1 MGEGGQP
8 GVRVPFIE
16 ENRGE
21 DRTGQ
26 AIPIPLKSHEMGARD
41 LQESLIK
48 VVERAQGIEIRR
60 YEQREE
66 GPLHDELLPTIKEAL
81 SEAIDT
87 FTHVIESYS
96 TPITDDDTGAVSDPP
111 HASFG
116 SDTDSTRHG
125 AERIADM
132 SFVARWELHQERE
145 ELGKNSFSKE
155 MWSLVN
161 ACSSAR
167 RRLTASAIAVE
178 YAICVQEGL
187 TSTLHELYLLELNHS
202 LQIRHA
208 YALFR
213 NTVVGKGPPNP
224 KNVRHRLRKV
234 ATAIKKL
241 TRSDIYSELRTS
253 DRVHL
258 QELQGRLAECVG
270 VCRDGDPHG
279 ALRLWQDIE
288 NLSEL
293 LLGINNRSELREH
306 DQSLVSEAY
315 SSLFQS
321 DGVPD
326 SIAEELQVRLQ
337 SLFGRDAEVDRLIVI
352 QGPHSPEN
360 WKSPLESLL
369 ESLSPNRQE
378 TDWPEVSLESF

>member
-1 MGEGGQP
+1 
-8 GVRVPFIE
+8 
-16 ENRGE
+16 
-21 DRTGQ
+21 
-26 AIPIPLKSHEMGARD
+26 MGARD

-369 ESLSPNRQE
+369 ESLSPNKQE

>member
-1 MGEGGQP
+1 
-8 GVRVPFIE
+8 
-16 ENRGE
+16 
-21 DRTGQ
+21 
-26 AIPIPLKSHEMGARD
+26 MGARD

-87 FTHVIESYS
+87 FTQVIESYS

-178 YAICVQEGL
+178 YAICAQEGL

-258 QELQGRLAECVG
+258 QELRGRLAECVG
-270 VCRDGDPHG
+270 VSRDGDPHG

-306 DQSLVSEAY
+306 DQSLVTEAY

-337 SLFGRDAEVDRLIVI
+337 SLFGRDAEVDHLIVI

-360 WKSPLESLL
+360 WKSPLERLL

>member
-1 MGEGGQP
+1 
-8 GVRVPFIE
+8 
-16 ENRGE
+16 
-21 DRTGQ
+21 
-26 AIPIPLKSHEMGARD
+26 MGARD

-48 VVERAQGIEIRR
+48 VVERTQGIEIRR

-87 FTHVIESYS
+87 FTQVIESYS
-96 TPITDDDTGAVSDPP
+96 TPITGDDTGAVSDPT

-116 SDTDSTRHG
+116 SDTDSARHG

-132 SFVARWELHQERE
+132 SFVARWELHEERE
-145 ELGKNSFSKE
+145 ELGKNGFSKE
-155 MWSLVN
+155 MWNLVN

-167 RRLTASAIAVE
+167 RRLITSAIAVE
-178 YAICVQEGL
+178 NAICAQEGL
-187 TSTLHELYLLELNHS
+187 TSTLYDLYLRELNHS
-202 LQIRHA
+202 LEIRKV

-213 NTVVGKGPPNP
+213 QTVLGSGPPNG
-224 KNVRHRLRKV
+224 KNVRQRLRKV
-234 ATAIKKL
+234 ATAIAKL
-241 TRSDIYSELRTS
+241 IRSDIYGELRTT
-253 DRVHL
+253 DRVQIEGL
-258 QELQGRLAECVG
+258 RSRLAEWL
-270 VCRDGDPHG
+270 RANHDGDPYG
-279 ALRLWQDIE
+279 GLRLWQDIE
-288 NLSEL
+288 NISEL

-315 SSLFQS
+315 SSLFES

-337 SLFGRDAEVDRLIVI
+337 SLFGRDAEVDHLIVI

-360 WKSPLESLL
+360 WKSPLERLL

>member
-1 MGEGGQP
+1 
-8 GVRVPFIE
+8 
-16 ENRGE
+16 
-21 DRTGQ
+21 
-26 AIPIPLKSHEMGARD
+26 MGARD

-48 VVERAQGIEIRR
+48 VVERARGIEIRR

-81 SEAIDT
+81 SEAIGA
-87 FTHVIESYS
+87 FTQVIESYS
-96 TPITDDDTGAVSDPP
+96 TPITDDGSGTVSDSTDG
-111 HASFG
+111 SFG

-155 MWSLVN
+155 MWNLVN

-167 RRLTASAIAVE
+167 RRLIASAIAVE
-178 YAICVQEGL
+178 NAICAQEGL
-187 TSTLHELYLLELNHS
+187 ASTLRDLYLREISHS
-202 LQIRHA
+202 LEVRKV

-213 NTVVGKGPPNP
+213 QTVLGSGPPSG
-224 KNVRHRLRKV
+224 KNVRQRLRKV
-234 ATAIKKL
+234 ATAIAKL
-241 TRSDIYSELRTS
+241 IRSDIYGELRTT
-253 DRVHL
+253 DRVQIEGL
-258 QELQGRLAECVG
+258 RSRLAEWLG
-270 VCRDGDPHG
+270 ADHDGDPHG
-279 ALRLWQDIE
+279 GLRLWQDIE

-306 DQSLVSEAY
+306 DQSLVTEAY
-315 SSLFQS
+315 TSLFQN
-321 DGVPD
+321 DRVPD
-326 SIAEELQVRLQ
+326 SIAEELRVRLQ
-337 SLFGRDAEVDRLIVI
+337 SLFGRDTEVDRLIVI
-352 QGPHSPEN
+352 EGPHTPED
-360 WKSPLESLL
+360 WKSPLERLL